1 MGSGEHRGP
10 AMASHRASEKEVG
23 TGKAVVNPTTGKF
36 TQACWHGITRLESLD
51 KKRGPAAGAVLACA
65 RSRLYRARMPKRSV
79 PEPRIPKPGPSA
91 AFGLLPDLLGYHLR
105 RAQQAVFQDF
115 ASSLDDAEV
124 TPGQFG
130 VLALIDANAGLSQ
143 TRLAEILGI
152 DRSTLVGVIDKLE
165 GQGLVE
171 RAARPNDRR
180 SHALKLSDDGAARFR
195 ALAKQVKRHEA
206 RMARQ
211 LSPGERKTLI
221 QLLQKI
227 G

>member
-1 MGSGEHRGP
+1 
-10 AMASHRASEKEVG
+10 
-23 TGKAVVNPTTGKF
+23 
-36 TQACWHGITRLESLD
+36 
-51 KKRGPAAGAVLACA
+51 
-65 RSRLYRARMPKRSV
+65 MPKRSV
-79 PEPRIPKPGPSA
+79 SEPPISKPEPSA

-105 RAQQAVFQDF
+105 RAQQVVFQDF
-115 ASSLDDAEV
+115 AARLDDAEV

-130 VLALIDANAGLSQ
+130 VLALIDANEGLSQ

-211 LSPGERKTLI
+211 LSPAERKTLI
-221 QLLQKI
+221 DLLQKI